1 MAKGDLG
8 NLIKKERQKKFN
20 KASTFA
26 KILGISSAHVSD
38 IEKGNRL
45 PSKQLMKKIIETIQS
60 EDVKDEN
67 FYDFLAKESNESRK
81 IPIDV
86 QEYMIENCN
95 LQKLIR
101 IAKQKNVSDT
111 FWIKVEKELKNK
123 GEGI

>member
-26 KILGISSAHVSD
+26 KMLGISSAHVSD

-60 EDVKDEN
+60 EDAKDEK
-67 FYDFLAKESNESRK
+67 FYDFLANESRK

-111 FWIKVEKELKNK
+111 FWVKVEKELKNK